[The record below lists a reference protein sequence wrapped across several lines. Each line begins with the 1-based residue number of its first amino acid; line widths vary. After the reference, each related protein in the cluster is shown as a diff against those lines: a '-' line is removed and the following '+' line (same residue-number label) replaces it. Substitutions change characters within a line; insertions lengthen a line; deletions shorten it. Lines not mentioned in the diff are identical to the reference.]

1 MELIK
6 SLRVYK
12 KEAPLNSARRSGQ
25 GREMLKYLQ
34 KFRSGEIEPPVPS
47 AYNEELYK
55 ELADLSQR
63 RHGISEEELVRL
75 RKRYRS
81 NVKSS

>member
-12 KEAPLNSARRSGQ
+12 KEAPVNSARRSAQ

-34 KFRSGEIEPPVPS
+34 RFRSGDAEPPAPS
-47 AYNEELYK
+47 AYNEELY
-55 ELADLSQR
+55 
-63 RHGISEEELVRL
+63 
-75 RKRYRS
+75 
-81 NVKSS
+81 